1 MPLSQHLGG
10 AHGYAFHVNSD
21 HALSECFWCSQA
33 RDTALEHMRDVSL
46 KTTKSTKYAP
56 DDTPHVVHLTRLGRD
71 GSQRGA
77 PAVNP
82 CDLSD
87 DTLRNVFATTQSNW
101 DRAMI
106 KEVMNLRIKLS
117 RQRPVVLDLEEG
129 EAALLLGLL
138 NEEVDA
144 QGVKGDFHYQNGT
157 GFEAE
162 CVLAREEGRQAEA
175 LADRLRKL
183 LGKHL
188 DKAYAGELGE

>member
-1 MPLSQHLGG
+1 MSYTNRYFQ
-10 AHGYAFHVNSD
+10 AHNHGFHITSD

-33 RDTALEHMRDVSL
+33 RDTALEHMRDANL
-46 KTTKSTKYAP
+46 KTTKSTKYEP

-71 GSQRGA
+71 DSQRGA

-106 KEVMNLRIKLS
+106 EEVVNLRIKLS

-144 QGVKGDFHYQNGT
+144 QGVKGDFHYQNGD

-162 CVLAREEGRQAEA
+162 CAQARGAEREAEA
-175 LADRLRKL
+175 LAERLRKL

-188 DKAYAGELGE
+188 DKAYAGELES